1 MSALPRLDL
10 VILVPG
16 KDDREVLDGLL
27 STRQPS
33 LGIRPVSFEILVHP
47 RHDPGCFH
55 EAPDVLQPY
64 QRHAARA
71 FIMFDHEG
79 SGQESRPAG
88 EVGADLS
95 GRLRRSGWGDRAA
108 VIVIEPELEA
118 WVWSDSPE
126 VDAVLGWRGQIPSL
140 REWLASKGLWTT
152 GNPKPAWPKDAMLA
166 ALREARV
173 QKSSALFRQ
182 LAEEVGLE
190 RCQDSA
196 FAQLRNLLAF
206 WFPAGAGI

>member
-1 MSALPRLDL
+1 MSALPRFDL

-16 KDDREVLDGLL
+16 KDDREALDGLL
-27 STRQPS
+27 SSRQPS
-33 LGIRPVSFEILVHP
+33 LGIRPVSFETLVHP

-64 QRHAARA
+64 QRHTARA
-71 FIMFDHEG
+71 LIMFDYEG
-79 SGQESRPAG
+79 SGQEPRPAE
-88 EVGADLS
+88 EVRVDLS
-95 GRLRRSGWGDRAA
+95 DRLRRSGWDDRAA
-108 VIVIEPELEA
+108 VIVIEPEIEA

-126 VDAVLGWRGQIPSL
+126 VDAVLGRRGRIPSM
-140 REWLASKGLWTT
+140 REWLAAQGLWTT

-166 ALREARV
+166 ALREVRV

-182 LAEEVGLE
+182 LAEKVGLE
-190 RCQDSA
+190 RCQDAA
-196 FAQLRNLLAF
+196 FAQLRNLLVS